1 MALASLAGLTYWYPG
16 AARPALAAADLA
28 LAPGLTLVAGPS
40 GGGKSTLLRVF
51 NGLVPHFHGGKIAGS
66 ARVGDLD
73 VIATPTRRLAR
84 EVGFVFQDPELQ
96 AVYSRVEKEVAFG
109 LENVAMP
116 RPELRERLAE
126 AIHEVGIENLR
137 GRRLNSLSSGER
149 QRVALASALAL
160 RPSLVVL
167 DEPMSQLD
175 PTGCE
180 LLLRSLSRL
189 AAAGRA
195 VVVAEH
201 RLEQL
206 LPAAGRALL
215 VEAGRLTGDGH
226 PADLAARLPSPPGLV
241 RLGLELGWSPL
252 PLSTEAA
259 TPPRLGP
266 RPFSPRPA
274 PGLPAWS
281 LQGVAAGHGGPAVE
295 EVDLWGAGGQV
306 TVLMGANGS
315 GKTTLLRVLAGL
327 QPPLTGRVERRPG
340 RVAYL
345 PQNPNALLHLPTVL
359 DEVKLTLARAQD
371 QESPRAILVKLGLEH
386 LADRY
391 PRDLSTG
398 ERQRA
403 ALAAVLP
410 GSPALALLDEPTR
423 GMDGPAR
430 EALGRLL
437 GGLRD
442 SGASIVLA
450 THDSELAAEVGDR
463 VVQLVEGRAREL
475 GPPDVAL
482 SGESDL
488 ATQIGRLYPGGP
500 VTVEGVIGRLQREG
514 SPKPESTGPRRRR
527 EPVDPG

>member
-1 MALASLAGLTYWYPG
+1 VALASFSGLTYWYPG
-16 AARPALAAADLA
+16 AARPALAAVDLA
-28 LAPGLTLVAGPS
+28 LAPGLTMVAGAS

-51 NGLVPHFHGGKIAGS
+51 NGLVPHFHGGRIAG
-66 ARVGDLD
+66 AAQVGDLD

-96 AVYSRVEKEVAFG
+96 AVHSRVEKEVAFG
-109 LENVAMP
+109 LENLAVP

-126 AIHEVGIENLR
+126 AIHEVGIDDLR

-175 PTGCE
+175 PAGCA
-180 LLLRSLSRL
+180 LLMRSMTRLS
-189 AAAGRA
+189 ADGRA
-195 VVVAEH
+195 VLVAEH

-215 VEAGRLTGDGH
+215 VEAGRLSADAH
-226 PADLAARLPSPPGLV
+226 PRELAARLPSPPGLI
-241 RLGLELGWSPL
+241 RLGLALGWSPL
-252 PLSTEAA
+252 PLSPEEA
-259 TPPRLGP
+259 TPPPLGP
-266 RPFSPRPA
+266 PPFNPRPA

-281 LQGVAAGHGGPAVE
+281 LQGVAAGHGRPAVE
-295 EVDLWGAGGQV
+295 GVDLWGSGGQV

-327 QPPLTGRVERRPG
+327 QPPLSGRVERRPG

-359 DEVKLTLARAQD
+359 DEVKLTLARAAD
-371 QESPRAILVKLGLEH
+371 PEPPATILVKLGLEH
-386 LADRY
+386 LGGRY

-403 ALAAVLP
+403 ALAAVLA

-423 GMDGPAR
+423 GMDGAAR

-437 GGLRD
+437 DGLRE
-442 SGASIVLA
+442 SGASVVLA

-463 VVQLVEGRAREL
+463 VVQLAEGRTREL
-475 GPPDVAL
+475 GPPEVAL
-482 SGESDL
+482 SGDGDL
-488 ATQIGRLYPGGP
+488 ANQVGRLYPGGP
-500 VTVEGVIGRLQREG
+500 VTVRGVLGRLQREG
-514 SPKPESTGPRRRR
+514 LPE
-527 EPVDPG
+527 